1 MEMKMGSNKEE
12 DKTKWPLST
21 RILFLFLFQNLL
33 TTKLWAKV
41 KKKKKK
47 KKVLE
52 VAYAHMSR
60 SPFTVGFNSL

>member
-1 MEMKMGSNKEE
+1 M
-12 DKTKWPLST
+12 DVFWHT
-21 RILFLFLFQNLL
+21 RP
-33 TTKLWAKV
+33 KV

>member
-47 KKVLE
+47 KVLV

>member
-47 KKVLE
+47 KSVRGRIC
-52 VAYAHMSR
+52 AHE
-60 SPFTVGFNSL
+60 PFTVGFNSL

>member
-47 KKVLE
+47 KVLE